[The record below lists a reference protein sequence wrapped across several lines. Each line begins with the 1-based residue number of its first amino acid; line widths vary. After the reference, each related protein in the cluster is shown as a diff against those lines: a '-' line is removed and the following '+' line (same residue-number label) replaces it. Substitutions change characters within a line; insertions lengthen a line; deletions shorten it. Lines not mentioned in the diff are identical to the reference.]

1 MDFLRYLEGIRTET
15 LTNIFKCFT
24 WFGEELL
31 VLAILCSLFWCFNK
45 RLAYR
50 ICFSYFISGLAI
62 QVLKITF
69 KVPRP
74 WLLDKN
80 FKPVPSALET
90 ATGYSFPSGH
100 TQSATALYGTLFVN
114 TKNLVKRFI
123 FILMIVG
130 VGLSRMY
137 LGVHTPKD
145 VIVSIIISAI
155 LIYVM
160 QFLLTD
166 KVLEENLLSVSIMM
180 IIVSCLVLIYALMRL
195 KSGAIELKYATD
207 CCKAAAA
214 GIGFSIGWYIEN
226 RFIHFEEKNPKLQVQ
241 LIKII
246 LGIVGAILIK
256 VGLKYIIGGSLA
268 ADIFRY
274 IILVLWVSAIYPAVI
289 KKFFTAS

>member
-1 MDFLRYLEGIRTET
+1 MDFLRYLEGVRTDT

-24 WFGEELL
+24 WFGEELF
-31 VLAILCSLFWCFNK
+31 VLTILCSMFWCFNK

-69 KVPRP
+69 KIPRP
-74 WLLDKN
+74 WLIDKDFN
-80 FKPVPSALET
+80 PVPSALKT

-114 TKNLVKRFI
+114 SKKSSKRWLFLLVI
-123 FILMIVG
+123 AG
-130 VGLSRMY
+130 VGFSRMY

-145 VIVSIIISAI
+145 VIVSIVVSAF

-160 QFLLTD
+160 QFILTD
-166 KVLEENLLSVSIMM
+166 KVLKENLLSISIMM
-180 IIVSCLVLIYALMRL
+180 VMISCGVLVYAITRL
-195 KSGAIELKYATD
+195 KVGAIELEYATD

-214 GIGFSIGWYIEN
+214 GIGFSMGWYIEN
-226 RFIHFEEKNPKLQVQ
+226 RYIDFQEKNPKRWIQFV
-241 LIKII
+241 KIV
-246 LGIVGAILIK
+246 LGIAGAILIK

-268 ADIFRY
+268 ADVFRY
-274 IILVLWVSAIYPAVI
+274 IVLVLWVCAIYPAVI
-289 KKFFTAS
+289 KKFFTVS